1 MFRAFEVLLIIMVL
15 GATAYTFRIKHQS
28 EDRLAEIRSLEAE
41 IKTHKDTIDLL
52 EADWSLLNQPARVQK
67 LIQAFEDR
75 LKLQITEPNQIVQ
88 SDELPRI
95 KPEPEV
101 AWDEI
106 ADQIMTG
113 AVE

>member
-1 MFRAFEVLLIIMVL
+1 MLLIVAVL
-15 GATAYTFRIKHQS
+15 AATAYTFYIKHES
-28 EDRLAEIRSLEAE
+28 EERLAEIRRLEAE

-67 LIQAFEDR
+67 LIEAFHEQ
-75 LKLQITEPNQIVQ
+75 LQLTTTEAEQIVKH
-88 SDELPRI
+88 DELPRI
-95 KPEPEV
+95 KPEPEIEI
-101 AWDEI
+101 DEI

>member
-1 MFRAFEVLLIIMVL
+1 MLLIVAVL
-15 GATAYTFRIKHQS
+15 AATAYTFYIKHES
-28 EDRLAEIRSLEAE
+28 EERLAEIRRLEAE

-67 LIQAFEDR
+67 LIEAFHEQ
-75 LKLQITEPNQIVQ
+75 LQLTITEAEQIVKH
-88 SDELPRI
+88 DELPRI
-95 KPEPEV
+95 KPEPEIEI
-101 AWDEI
+101 DEI

>member
-1 MFRAFEVLLIIMVL
+1 MLLIVAVL
-15 GATAYTFRIKHQS
+15 AATAYTFYIKHES
-28 EDRLAEIRSLEAE
+28 EERLAEIRRLEAE

-67 LIQAFEDR
+67 LIEAFHEQ
-75 LKLQITEPNQIVQ
+75 LQLTTTEAEQIVKH
-88 SDELPRI
+88 DELPRI
-95 KPEPEV
+95 KPEQEIET
-101 AWDEI
+101 DEI

>member
-1 MFRAFEVLLIIMVL
+1 MLLIVAVL
-15 GATAYTFRIKHQS
+15 AATAYTFYIKHES
-28 EDRLAEIRSLEAE
+28 EERLAEIRRLEAE

-52 EADWSLLNQPARVQK
+52 EAGWSLLNQPARVQK
-67 LIQAFEDR
+67 LIEAFHEQ
-75 LKLQITEPNQIVQ
+75 LQLTTTEAEQIVKH
-88 SDELPRI
+88 DELPRI

-101 AWDEI
+101 ETDEI

>member
-1 MFRAFEVLLIIMVL
+1 MLLIVAVL
-15 GATAYTFRIKHQS
+15 AATAYTFYIKHES
-28 EDRLAEIRSLEAE
+28 EERLAEIRRLEAE

-67 LIQAFEDR
+67 LIEAFHEQ
-75 LKLQITEPNQIVQ
+75 LQLTTTEAEQIVKH
-88 SDELPRI
+88 DELPRI
-95 KPEPEV
+95 KQEPEV
-101 AWDEI
+101 ETDEI